1 MSIFVVYRLCV
12 GYTGSSIPMSSSST
26 TSSVTILDITQ
37 EKRDL
42 KHSIAV
48 MEHLYKRMLKQ
59 AERLNREIT
68 DFQRLYDEKILG
80 LYQRLNELESVLF
93 KYRHISEYVDDI
105 FSFSEAQKIFDET
118 MKDRQARMD
127 NEYRKQKKRQS
138 FDRKNNLSEKHKE
151 ELKRFYRNLAHIF
164 HPDKNG
170 GDEQMMK
177 RINKAYREGN
187 LDALRDMDLEYI
199 PRNEDETKKGL
210 EHRLQSV
217 ILKIEKAKK
226 EIVSIRKS
234 DMYILMRNILKT
246 NKAKDGTILDSLAK
260 ELRKEIN
267 RKQDEV
273 DQFIEK
279 FGHAE
284 KTARRVS

>member
-1 MSIFVVYRLCV
+1 
-12 GYTGSSIPMSSSST
+12 
-26 TSSVTILDITQ
+26 
-37 EKRDL
+37 
-42 KHSIAV
+42 
-48 MEHLYKRMLKQ
+48 MEHVYKRLLKQ
-59 AERLNREIT
+59 AERLNRDVT

-80 LYQRLNELESVLF
+80 LYQRLNELESILF

-127 NEYRKQKKRQS
+127 DEYRKQKKKKQTIDSR
-138 FDRKNNLSEKHKE
+138 NHLSEKHRE
-151 ELKRFYRNLAHIF
+151 ELKRFYRNLALVF

-199 PRNEDETKKGL
+199 SRNEDETMKGL
-210 EHRLQSV
+210 EHRLKAV
-217 ILKIEKAKK
+217 MLKIEKTKK
-226 EIVSIRKS
+226 EIGLLRKS
-234 DMYILMRNILKT
+234 DMYILMKNTSKT
-246 NKAKDGTILDSLAK
+246 NKAKDGTVLDNLAK

-267 RKQDEV
+267 KKQDQV
-273 DQFIEK
+273 DQFVEK
-279 FGHAE
+279 FSRAQ
-284 KTARRVS
+284 